1 MKSLFTNIKKLKT
14 LINDENRT
22 KIIGLLTI
30 LVVLW
35 LILYFIPELLTSLFN
50 TLLGNLILL
59 TMSILVLS
67 YNIKYGIV
75 ITLLIVLMYRFLQ
88 LSRRKEGFAWDPQS
102 TKDFIKIQS
111 TINPQKIFDV
121 NMIQKN
127 QASQEELAYF
137 NENGMWPWSQK
148 TKELYMAALNANT
161 FIRTL
166 PADGLNYAMTIYS
179 EAAILR
185 LLSYQTKEGQFLI
198 NGVLVQD
205 PSGNAMEDLPNGF
218 GDFPYKAGLLGNKSD
233 DVIKCNMSDPN
244 NATLERTAYTGKG
257 GIYGEQTSKVTTVD
271 YNNLESIIPGFTF
284 VNGPC
289 NPCVAI
295 NETPDYSCPFKL
307 TVKNKPP
314 FISSIWQYLWDIND
328 NPLQSMPSFLS
339 ETVNPNE
346 FPLLSELQSE
356 LQKQKIHPIT
366 IADTSTTENTSTT
379 SSSVQ

>member
-1 MKSLFTNIKKLKT
+1 MKSFITNIKKLKT

-30 LVVLW
+30 LLVLW

-59 TMSILVLS
+59 TVSILVSS

-75 ITLLIVLMYRFLQ
+75 ITLLFVTMYRFLQ
-88 LSRRKEGFAWDPQS
+88 LSKRKEGFAWDTQS

-137 NENGMWPWSQK
+137 NEHGMWPWSQK
-148 TKELYMAALNANT
+148 TKDLYIEALNANT

-166 PADGLNYAMTIYS
+166 PADGLNYAMTIYN

-185 LLSYQTKEGQFLI
+185 LLSYQTKEGQFLL

-205 PSGNAMEDLPNGF
+205 PSGNKMEDLPNGF
-218 GDFPYKAGLLGNKSD
+218 GDFPYKSGLLGNKSD
-233 DVIKCNMSDPN
+233 DIIKCNMSNPN
-244 NATLERTAYTGKG
+244 NASLERITYTGKG
-257 GIYGEQTSKVTTVD
+257 GIYGEQTSKVTPVD
-271 YNNLESIIPGFTF
+271 YNELESIIPGFTF
-284 VNGPC
+284 VNSPC

-314 FISSIWQYLWDIND
+314 FISSIWQYLWNIND

-339 ETVNPNE
+339 ENINPNE
-346 FPLLSELQSE
+346 FPILSELQSE
-356 LQKQKIHPIT
+356 LKKQNSHP
-366 IADTSTTENTSTT
+366 TSTTENTS
-379 SSSVQ
+379 VM